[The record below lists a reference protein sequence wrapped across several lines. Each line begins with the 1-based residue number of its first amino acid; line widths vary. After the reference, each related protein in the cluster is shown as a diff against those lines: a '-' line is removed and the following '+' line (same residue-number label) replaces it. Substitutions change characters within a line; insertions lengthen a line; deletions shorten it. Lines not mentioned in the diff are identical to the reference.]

1 MMPIFENDISRLHW
15 QTKVLEGSFER
26 LPRLGADPVLWPI
39 VEARLGRGVGFRV
52 VRMMLSSHH
61 AKASQPVIF
70 KPPSWWQI
78 EGLEQAFET
87 FDTEAEQSLGWH
99 YAAMKP
105 RPDGG
110 LRIDRGKATVATVRI
125 EGLPLDVAAAEA
137 YALAWGDATDW
148 KAITRKYKGLRP
160 IHQARL
166 SQ

>member
-1 MMPIFENDISRLHW
+1 MPIFEDDISRLIW
-15 QTKVLEGSFER
+15 ESNVLEGGFEK
-26 LPRLGADPVLWPI
+26 LPQLGADPVLWPI

-52 VRMMLSSHH
+52 VRMMLRSLH
-61 AKASQPVIF
+61 AKAAKPVMF

-78 EGLEQAFET
+78 EALEQAREV
-87 FDTEAEQSLGWH
+87 FDMDTGRGIDWQHEP
-99 YAAMKP
+99 MKP
-105 RPDGG
+105 RPDGA

-125 EGLPLDVAAAEA
+125 EGQPLDVAAAEA